1 MTVARSKTP
10 TIRGALDELRA
21 RGLADI
27 ASADLE
33 VYRLV
38 MLPATFQ
45 KLCHRL
51 DVEVANLTRDRMRAH
66 ACPELPFGADLAG
79 EVAASMAVERR
90 RQWAIRPNG
99 EPYPLTWSIHREFS
113 LPGRARLVTGRE
125 FSVRGERGRFRFR
138 HAVTTDTGETWV
150 DAWDGEGR
158 CRSLRPERIRVV
170 HVKSK
175 VRPPRERVLAL
186 RGRAGGRRAGSEPL
200 EPAASSDRTPAPRS
214 NTGDRLVVSDGRRR
228 AVAVTR

>member
-1 MTVARSKTP
+1 MARSKTP

-21 RGLADI
+21 RGLADMT
-27 ASADLE
+27 ANDLE

-51 DVEVANLTRDRMRAH
+51 DAEVANLTRDRLRADV
-66 ACPELPFGADLAG
+66 CPELPFGADLAG
-79 EVAASMAVERR
+79 EVAASMAAERR
-90 RQWAIRPNG
+90 RQWVARPNG
-99 EPYPLTWSIHREFS
+99 EPYPLTWSIHLEFR
-113 LPGRARLVTGRE
+113 LPGRARLMPGRE

-175 VRPPRERVLAL
+175 VRPPHDRVLAS
-186 RGRAGGRRAGSEPL
+186 RGRGGRRAGSEPL
-200 EPAASSDRTPAPRS
+200 ESAASSDRTPTPRD
-214 NTGDRLVVSDGRRR
+214 TDGLVVSDGRNRR
-228 AVAVTR
+228 PLAVTR

>member
-1 MTVARSKTP
+1 MTVPRSKTP
-10 TIRGALDELRA
+10 TIRGALDDLRA
-21 RGLADI
+21 QGLSDI
-27 ASADLE
+27 TAADLQ

-51 DVEVANLTRDRMRAH
+51 DAEVANLTRDRQRAH
-66 ACPELPFGADLAG
+66 VCPELPFGADLAG
-79 EVAASMAVERR
+79 EVAASMAAERR
-90 RQWAIRPNG
+90 RRWVARPNG
-99 EPYPLTWSIHREFS
+99 EPYPLTWSIHPEFR
-113 LPGRARLVTGRE
+113 LPGRARLVAGRE

-175 VRPPRERVLAL
+175 VRPPRQRVLAS

-200 EPAASSDRTPAPRS
+200 EIRLPAQTAPQPPGASPPTAWCSATAGPVDRWR
-214 NTGDRLVVSDGRRR
+214 
-228 AVAVTR
+228 

>member
-1 MTVARSKTP
+1 MTVPRSKTP
-10 TIRGALDELRA
+10 TIRGALDDLRGQ
-21 RGLADI
+21 GLADI
-27 ASADLE
+27 TAADLE

-51 DVEVANLTRDRMRAH
+51 DAEVANLTRERHQAH
-66 ACPELPFGADLAG
+66 TCPELPFGVDLAG
-79 EVAASMAVERR
+79 EVAASMAAERR
-90 RQWAIRPNG
+90 RRWVTRPNG
-99 EPYPLTWSIHREFS
+99 EPYPLTWTVHPEFR
-113 LPGRARLVTGRE
+113 LPGRARLVPGRE

-138 HAVTTDTGETWV
+138 HAVTTDTGATWV

-158 CRSLRPERIRVV
+158 CRSWLPDRIRVV

-200 EPAASSDRTPAPRS
+200 ESAASSDRTPTPRS
-214 NTGDRLVVSDGRRR
+214 NPDGLVVSDGRARR
-228 AVAVTR
+228 SVAVGR